1 MLFQRHIL
9 LVVSSNSSGIIEK
22 ILFQEGPD
30 RYFEAILGLEFT
42 LSKTDKIHHA
52 LAHFRAT
59 RQDTVA
65 VLGARYR
72 WARMAGKVK

>member
-30 RYFEAILGLEFT
+30 RYFEAILGLEV
-42 LSKTDKIHHA
+42 A
-52 LAHFRAT
+52 LI
-59 RQDTVA
+59 
-65 VLGARYR
+65 
-72 WARMAGKVK
+72 